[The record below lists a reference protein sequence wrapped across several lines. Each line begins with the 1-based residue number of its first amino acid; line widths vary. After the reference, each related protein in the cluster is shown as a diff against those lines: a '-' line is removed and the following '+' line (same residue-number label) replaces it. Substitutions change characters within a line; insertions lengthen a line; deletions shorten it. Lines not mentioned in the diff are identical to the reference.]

1 LEKRPKL
8 NSQLATVSELCRLIV
23 AADNN
28 NDDVEDSPS
37 LAIKTTLAE
46 ILEISSFDFSC
57 LLVEEEDETKMTTT
71 TAAVEPAAISIA
83 ASISHLTGWLNEH
96 FSAKNEPKVASRF
109 LCRTLLNAPDVLQ
122 DALFTSSDVRTF
134 AKTIASDYDRRRRR
148 EVNAALALLLDFL
161 LDENAPEAKNIKN
174 TIEDLMLSNTQNEG
188 NEVLIEAKLREVFFF
203 SSSLSSSVFVKKRE
217 KIEAGKETPTPS
229 ASTPKPKTR
238 KRKQTPGSGAK
249 NRRAEKRA
257 AKNKNSE

>member
-1 LEKRPKL
+1 M

-23 AADNN
+23 AADKND
-28 NDDVEDSPS
+28 DDVEDSPS

-83 ASISHLTGWLNEH
+83 ASVSHLVGWLNEH

>member
-1 LEKRPKL
+1 
-8 NSQLATVSELCRLIV
+8 
-23 AADNN
+23 
-28 NDDVEDSPS
+28 
-37 LAIKTTLAE
+37 
-46 ILEISSFDFSC
+46 
-57 LLVEEEDETKMTTT
+57 
-71 TAAVEPAAISIA
+71 
-83 ASISHLTGWLNEH
+83 
-96 FSAKNEPKVASRF
+96 
-109 LCRTLLNAPDVLQ
+109 
-122 DALFTSSDVRTF
+122 VRTF